1 MTSQTN
7 SRMKRGGVSTAFSA
21 LLLVAAACA
30 SGGGGGSGS
39 SMDLITR
46 EQIEESNY
54 STALQVV
61 QRLKPRWLRPVRGG
75 GTFRGPPPEP
85 VVLLD
90 GVRFGDLSSLS
101 GINAI
106 MVDHMEFMTATE
118 ATTLYG
124 TGYMGGAIRVFTRGR

>member
-1 MTSQTN
+1 
-7 SRMKRGGVSTAFSA
+7 
-21 LLLVAAACA
+21 
-30 SGGGGGSGS
+30 
-39 SMDLITR
+39 MDLITR

-61 QRLKPRWLRPVRGG
+61 QRLKPRWLRPVRFGG
-75 GTFRGPPPEP
+75 GTLGGPPPEP
-85 VVLLD
+85 VVVLD

-106 MVDHMEFMTATE
+106 MVDHIEYMTATE

-124 TGYMGGAIRVFTRGR
+124 TGYMGGAIRVFSRGR

>member
-1 MTSQTN
+1 MAEAH
-7 SRMKRGGVSTAFSA
+7 SRTKRTTVLGVLV
-21 LLLVAAACA
+21 LLAACA
-30 SGGGGGSGS
+30 STGGGGSGS

-61 QRLKPRWLRPVRGG
+61 QRLKPRWLRPVRGQ
-75 GTFRGPPPEP
+75 GTLGGPPPEP
-85 VVLLD
+85 VVVLD
-90 GVRFGDLSSLS
+90 GIRFGDLGSLS
-101 GINAI
+101 SINAV
-106 MVDHMEFMTATE
+106 MVDHIEYMTATE